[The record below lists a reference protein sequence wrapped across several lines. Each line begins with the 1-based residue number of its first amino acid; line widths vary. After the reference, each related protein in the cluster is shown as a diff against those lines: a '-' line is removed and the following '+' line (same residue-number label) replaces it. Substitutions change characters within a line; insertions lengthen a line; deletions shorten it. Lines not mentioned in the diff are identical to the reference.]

1 MPAVAIST
9 APGFLRL
16 GSQHPIVVLAVVV
29 GISGWDHQVAALSDC
44 PPSSEETNCHV
55 GTVSLDGFEINWT
68 PLDNVVIVAAV
79 LTGPFAPRPLTKIKA
94 RRGFAKK
101 LTAL

>member
-1 MPAVAIST
+1 
-9 APGFLRL
+9 
-16 GSQHPIVVLAVVV
+16 
-29 GISGWDHQVAALSDC
+29 
-44 PPSSEETNCHV
+44 
-55 GTVSLDGFEINWT
+55 LDGFEINWT

>member
-1 MPAVAIST
+1 MST

-55 GTVSLDGFEINWT
+55 GTISLDGFEINWT

-79 LTGPFAPRPLTKIKA
+79 LTETFAPVPAIRA
-94 RRGFAKK
+94 R
-101 LTAL
+101 